1 MVAETR
7 LPRENYLAD
16 TNHSLTN
23 FISMLYLML
32 YEVAVIIIK
41 ICISIS
47 LVIYHHHIYIVTKIK
62 FNYFHIYHNFVNVIY
77 DFTTAHVWKLKWTMR
92 PLLRYCYIITLKKLL
107 IWHCIAL
114 NVLYWTTKIKLLH
127 LKREEKNPRR
137 SDNVNFKKNLS
148 ETRWYLNRFNSSA
161 QCMIPFVKFLFT
173 KSMSKTKSD
182 QG

>member
-1 MVAETR
+1 MVAGTGVR
-7 LPRENYLAD
+7 RENHLAAS
-16 TNHSLTN
+16 NHSLTN
-23 FISMLYLML
+23 FIPMIYLML
-32 YEVAVIIIK
+32 YEVAAIIIK

-47 LVIYHHHIYIVTKIK
+47 LVTYHHHIYIVTKIK
-62 FNYFHIYHNFVNVIY
+62 FNYFHIYHNFVKVIY

-92 PLLRYCYIITLKKLL
+92 LLLRCCYIITLKKLL

-114 NVLYWTTKIKLLH
+114 NVLYWTTKIKLLN
-127 LKREEKNPRR
+127 LKREKKIHKYRTTWTL
-137 SDNVNFKKNLS
+137 KNLS

-161 QCMIPFVKFLFT
+161 LCIIPFVKSLIT